1 MNNNKIMVCVTQQK
15 QCKRLIHKA
24 HTLKKHEDDELIVVH
39 VVKENWRYF
48 SEMKESDA
56 LDYLF
61 EEAKAYG
68 AGLNVFKSMD
78 IETTLANFAEKES
91 VDMIIMGESKE
102 KNSQQ
107 NMINRLQHK
116 TKKQVSFQIVTDQ
129 YEENI

>member
-15 QCKRLIHKA
+15 QCRRLIHKA
-24 HTLKKHEDDELIVVH
+24 HTLKKHEDDELLVIH

-68 AGLNVFKSMD
+68 AGLNVFKSKD
-78 IETTLANFAEKES
+78 IESTLSTFAEKES
-91 VDMIIMGESKE
+91 IDVIVMGESNE
-102 KNSQQ
+102 KSVQQ
-107 NMINRLQHK
+107 NMINRLQDK
-116 TKKQVSFQIVTDQ
+116 TQKHVAFEIVSETYV
-129 YEENI
+129 Y